1 MRNCSL
7 NARSRSFSK
16 HSVNVFSPQ
25 VRRPVGPEIQQIC
38 YRYVKWKFKII
49 SLSSWG
55 CDKWRLIIAC
65 HKSTLDTHIL
75 TKKETNSCVSSESS
89 RPTGLWIL
97 YICLLWTLSLNLYF
111 DAMLDLS
118 YTFWQICI
126 YQNDVCES
134 SVLGTKSIIHT
145 PLLSVSWDKWPIV
158 TSVLSTVKGNKF
170 VSVIQPWKR
179 FNVVFSVFRL
189 VIKLV
194 YTVLYIHEST
204 SSCNLKW
211 EPMCSLMR

>member
-75 TKKETNSCVSSESS
+75 TKKETNSCVSSES

-111 DAMLDLS
+111 WCHAWSLVHVLADLYIS
-118 YTFWQICI
+118 KWCVWEQC
-126 YQNDVCES
+126 
-134 SVLGTKSIIHT
+134 
-145 PLLSVSWDKWPIV
+145 SWHKINY
-158 TSVLSTVKGNKF
+158 SHAFTVRFLRQMTNCDI
-170 VSVIQPWKR
+170 SVIHSKR
-179 FNVVFSVFRL
+179 
-189 VIKLV
+189 
-194 YTVLYIHEST
+194 
-204 SSCNLKW
+204 
-211 EPMCSLMR
+211 